1 MRRRPLIF
9 LDLFRYIV
17 FNCAT
22 QNNYLPRGTR
32 HANYDAIRVAM
43 TKLEKFARENGMSV
57 AIPKI
62 GAGLA
67 GGDWKIIG
75 PILDEVFS
83 DYDVTVYEP

>member
-1 MRRRPLIF
+1 M
-9 LDLFRYIV
+9 
-17 FNCAT
+17 
-22 QNNYLPRGTR
+22 
-32 HANYDAIRVAM
+32 AM
-43 TKLEKFARENGMSV
+43 HRLKAFAKSSNLSI

-83 DYDVTVYEP
+83 DYDVTVYEL